1 MEVATNNTLDGGPET
16 PPSRADLRALAAAA
30 CLAAGEIPEREGL
43 LLFSGIARKHRGEYP
58 VMVMVMASGRK
69 YRLNYDMWVDPTEEF
84 RSAIAGAFGENSII
98 N

>member
-1 MEVATNNTLDGGPET
+1 MAEQTE
-16 PPSRADLRALAAAA
+16 RASAEAAMLRVVIPA
-30 CLAAGEIPEREGL
+30 EIPEREGL

-69 YRLNYDMWVDPTEEF
+69 YKLNYDMWVDPTEEF